1 MVHQSQAR
9 ADRFSV
15 CCQDEEEEASIRK
28 KHDTHNKSFH
38 TSIHAQFR
46 IKVTHL
52 IKRQPEPS
60 LAKSQTLRPVVLF
73 MS

>member
-1 MVHQSQAR
+1 MKESDSPEIIHKVMVHQSQAR

-15 CCQDEEEEASIRK
+15 CCQDEEEASFRK
-28 KHDTHNKSFH
+28 KHDTHNKTFH

-52 IKRQPEPS
+52 
-60 LAKSQTLRPVVLF
+60 L
-73 MS
+73 